1 MLDHVF
7 SDGIIRP
14 TIGSLQ
20 KVFEEAVSLF
30 AHEYKQNRISGRVDN
45 RMPRAMSD
53 LPLPPIYVD
62 CGNTLFD
69 KAGEMPKVKP
79 AFLNFLIAL
88 KDGGY
93 DVRLMSHEPLRYLGH
108 LHEELRARGLSD
120 RFFQDK
126 TGMTILRKEIAAD
139 NTKGLIL
146 IDNDVFSV
154 PIKIKR
160 RIFPN
165 DPAFQAE
172 LMDYQDFSRAVLP
185 ESLKAH
191 VLWEKAMQLPAP
203 SLRSVVCP

>member
-20 KVFEEAVSLF
+20 KVFEEAVFLF
-30 AHEYKQNRISGRVDN
+30 ASEYKKSRTAEHEDRRLRRV
-45 RMPRAMSD
+45 MSD

-69 KAGEMPKVKP
+69 KVGDVPKIKP

-88 KDGGY
+88 KEGGY
-93 DVRLMSHEPLRYLGH
+93 DVRLMSHEPLRYLDH
-108 LHEELRARGLSD
+108 LHDALCARGLSERYFED
-120 RFFQDK
+120 RN
-126 TGMTILRKEIAAD
+126 GLTILRKEIAGD

-146 IDNDVFSV
+146 VDNDIFSI

-165 DPAFQAE
+165 DPAFQVE
-172 LMDYQDFSRAVLP
+172 LIAYKDFKKDALP
-185 ESLKAH
+185 ASLKAH
-191 VLWEKAMQLPAP
+191 VLWEAALGRPVSLPQP
-203 SLRSVVCP
+203 VFSP